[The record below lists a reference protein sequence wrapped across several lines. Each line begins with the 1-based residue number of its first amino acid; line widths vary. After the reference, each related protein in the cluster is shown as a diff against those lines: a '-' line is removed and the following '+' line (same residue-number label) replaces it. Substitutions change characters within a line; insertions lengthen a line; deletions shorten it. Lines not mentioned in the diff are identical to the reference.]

1 MDRRRS
7 VSPRSLMV
15 PSAAALLL
23 AVAGVVPAQEAP
35 EPARKGLGR
44 LLGKAADRVK
54 EEAMKRFDANGD
66 GKLDDAERAEAME
79 ALKKKG
85 GEMQAQLRQFMLRRF
100 DADKNGTL
108 DETERKAAFEETMEQ
123 LEQNGP
129 MVKNTILGMVHSRF
143 DADGNG
149 KLDEKELGTARE
161 ELLKRIVQ
169 GVGGADATAPK
180 AVDPAVRRKEADD
193 KRKKEMLDRFDTD
206 GDGTLDEG
214 EREKAKAELKKLYD
228 EFDANL
234 PAPAAK

>member
-1 MDRRRS
+1 MHRPRVKSPAAIARCVACVS
-7 VSPRSLMV
+7 VALMASV
-15 PSAAALLL
+15 L
-23 AVAGVVPAQEAP
+23 PAQEGD

-54 EEAMKRFDANGD
+54 EEAMKRFDTNGD
-66 GKLDDAERAEAME
+66 GTLDDAERAAAMD

-100 DADKNGTL
+100 DADKDGTL
-108 DETERKAAFEETMEQ
+108 DETERKAAFDETMKQ

-129 MVKNTILGMVHSRF
+129 MVKNTILGMVHRRF
-143 DADGNG
+143 DADGDG

-169 GVGGADATAPK
+169 GVAGGDPAP
-180 AVDPAVRRKEADD
+180 VDPAVRRKQAEEA
-193 KRKKEMLDRFDTD
+193 RKKEMLDRFDTD

-214 EREKAKAELKKLYD
+214 ERERAKAELKKLYD